1 MTARDRTIWWLAAA
15 GVIVALIA
23 PLFAVDAPPV
33 LDYPNHL
40 ARLYVLAFGA
50 TDPALR
56 AMYAPHWGILPN
68 LAIDLVGPPL
78 MHLMPVSVVG
88 RLLLALSA
96 LIPVAGVVLYHDAVF
111 RKQSLW
117 SLAVALVAYNAL
129 FFLGFM
135 NFLYSVGLAFTAAA
149 LWIRLVDWRLGAA
162 VAVAVIA
169 NVVLFFCHLLGVLFF
184 VLLVAAHEVVALAA
198 VRASGDAIGH
208 RLVSRGAGLVV
219 ALLPVAMLYRF
230 SAMDEATGPT
240 TWDIPVRRLFHLLAP
255 FSTYSIALTLVTAA
269 IVVGALLL
277 ILRRLRIDG
286 GSALAFVALGVVY
299 LFAPSHMK
307 SGAVIDVRLPVL
319 MGFLLFAGLQPS
331 LSRQAGIALAAT
343 LGVLLIVRVV
353 YVDEVWSDHRRDL
366 ADLRATYASVEAGAK
381 VLAVTAGRTESED
394 YWAAEPSGRKLPF
407 FYRTDEH
414 LPALML
420 IERHAFWPFLFADPR
435 QQPLVVL
442 PPYRELA
449 DPLAEPPQYQLLAEG
464 DSLRFGDHPIRLA
477 DFDYVLLLDAGAAEA
492 SGPWSDRLQLVHRT
506 DIAALYR
513 VKSD

>member
-1 MTARDRTIWWLAAA
+1 
-15 GVIVALIA
+15 
-23 PLFAVDAPPV
+23 
-33 LDYPNHL
+33 
-40 ARLYVLAFGA
+40 
-50 TDPALR
+50 
-56 AMYAPHWGILPN
+56 
-68 LAIDLVGPPL
+68 
-78 MHLMPVSVVG
+78 
-88 RLLLALSA
+88 
-96 LIPVAGVVLYHDAVF
+96 
-111 RKQSLW
+111 
-117 SLAVALVAYNAL
+117 
-129 FFLGFM
+129 
-135 NFLYSVGLAFTAAA
+135 
-149 LWIRLVDWRLGAA
+149 
-162 VAVAVIA
+162 
-169 NVVLFFCHLLGVLFF
+169 
-184 VLLVAAHEVVALAA
+184 
-198 VRASGDAIGH
+198 
-208 RLVSRGAGLVV
+208 
-219 ALLPVAMLYRF
+219 
-230 SAMDEATGPT
+230 
-240 TWDIPVRRLFHLLAP
+240 
-255 FSTYSIALTLVTAA
+255 VTAA

-343 LGVLLIVRVV
+343 LGALLIVRVV
-353 YVDEVWSDHRRDL
+353 YVDEVWSDHGRDL